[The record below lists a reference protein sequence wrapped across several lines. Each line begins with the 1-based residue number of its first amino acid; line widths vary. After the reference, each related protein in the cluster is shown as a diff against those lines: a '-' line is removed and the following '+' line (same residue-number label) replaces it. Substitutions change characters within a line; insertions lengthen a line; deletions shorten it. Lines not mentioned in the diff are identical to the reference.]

1 MDGGAIPRPPI
12 KRASLAIDR
21 RRVNCHRRTPCCK
34 RSREKKDSGHFP
46 LGISSNTQ
54 FAFTALPPP
63 PSFCSIDRKTA
74 ETMKKEMMGLM
85 EDELFPSTPGK
96 VKIERT
102 HAISRQLHQ
111 CFASTSTM
119 FLWALFLI
127 ALTASYLSFQSFVD
141 SSSRYFD
148 ASWGGMQWEKQI
160 RASATVRRPGG
171 FSVLVTG
178 AAGFVGTH
186 VSLALRKRGDGV
198 VGLDNF
204 NSYYDPSLKKA
215 RMALLDSR
223 GVFVVEGD
231 INDARL
237 LAKLFDVVPFTHV
250 MHLAAQAGVRYAIEN
265 PASYVHSNI
274 AGLVALLEACKSAD
288 PQPAVVWASSSS
300 VYGLNEK
307 VPFSES
313 DRTDRPASLY
323 AATKKAGEE
332 ITHTYNHIYGL
343 STTGLRF
350 FTVYGPWGRP
360 DMAYFSFTRNI
371 LQGKPITVY
380 RGKDRVDLAR
390 DFTYIDDIVKGCV
403 ASLDTAEKSTG
414 TGGRKRGP
422 AQYRIYNLGNTSPV
436 TVPALVGVLEHHLK
450 MKAKRN
456 VVEMPGNGDVPF
468 THANISLAR
477 AELGYKPTTNLET
490 GLKRF
495 VRWYLLYY
503 GYNTRSGGLAG
514 SAKSL

>member
-1 MDGGAIPRPPI
+1 MRN
-12 KRASLAIDR
+12 L
-21 RRVNCHRRTPCCK
+21 
-34 RSREKKDSGHFP
+34 
-46 LGISSNTQ
+46 
-54 FAFTALPPP
+54 
-63 PSFCSIDRKTA
+63 
-74 ETMKKEMMGLM
+74 

-96 VKIERT
+96 VKIERA
-102 HAISRQLHQ
+102 HAISRQFHR

-141 SSSRYFD
+141 TSSKYFH
-148 ASWGGMQWEKQI
+148 ASWGGMHWERQI
-160 RASATVRRPGG
+160 RNSAQPRRQNG

-178 AAGFVGTH
+178 ASGFVGSH
-186 VSLALRKRGDGV
+186 ASLALRRRGDGV

-215 RMALLDSR
+215 RKALLSSHSI
-223 GVFVVEGD
+223 FIVEGD
-231 INDARL
+231 INDAKL

-250 MHLAAQAGVRYAIEN
+250 LHLAAQAGVRYAIEN

-274 AGLVALLEACKSAD
+274 AGLVTLLEACKSAD
-288 PQPAVVWASSSS
+288 PQPAMVWASSSS
-300 VYGLNEK
+300 VYGLNDK
-307 VPFSES
+307 VPFSEL
-313 DRTDRPASLY
+313 DRTDQPASLY

-343 STTGLRF
+343 SITGLRF

-390 DFTYIDDIVKGCV
+390 DFTYIDDIVKGCLG
-403 ASLDTAEKSTG
+403 ALDTAEKSTG
-414 TGGRKRGP
+414 TGGKKRRP

-436 TVPALVGVLEHHLK
+436 TVPNLVAILERHLK
-450 MKAKRN
+450 VKAKKN
-456 VVEMPGNGDVPF
+456 VIEMPGNGDVPF
-468 THANISLAR
+468 THANISHAR

-490 GLKRF
+490 GLKKF
-495 VRWYLLYY
+495 VKWYLSYY
-503 GYNTRSGGLAG
+503 GYNPRGVRNL
-514 SAKSL
+514 

>member
-1 MDGGAIPRPPI
+1 
-12 KRASLAIDR
+12 
-21 RRVNCHRRTPCCK
+21 
-34 RSREKKDSGHFP
+34 
-46 LGISSNTQ
+46 
-54 FAFTALPPP
+54 
-63 PSFCSIDRKTA
+63 
-74 ETMKKEMMGLM
+74 MKKEMMGLM

-127 ALTASYLSFQSFVD
+127 ALAASYLSFQSFVD

-160 RASATVRRPGG
+160 RASATVRRRGG

-186 VSLALRKRGDGV
+186 VSLALCKRGDGV

-403 ASLDTAEKSTG
+403 VSLDTAEKSTG

-436 TVPALVGVLEHHLK
+436 TVPALVGILEHHLK

-477 AELGYKPTTNLET
+477 AELGYKPTTNLGT
-490 GLKRF
+490 GLKKF

-514 SAKSL
+514 SAKSV